1 MYDLALGGA
10 EDDEPE
16 LGVDVDETGA
26 VADAPVAAAQ
36 QVVHADAVPDLL
48 DYAVGVLGVDLV
60 FDGVA
65 GALVEFMRWDL
76 D

>member
-1 MYDLALGGA
+1 MSRNSALM
-10 EDDEPE
+10 
-16 LGVDVDETGA
+16 LTR
-26 VADAPVAAAQ
+26 PVPWPMRPSLQ
-36 QVVHADAVPDLL
+36 RSRSYHADAVPDLL